1 MEIFENINVL
11 STTGIIGA
19 LFGDNGLLDSL
30 GGVAS
35 HLANLL
41 GLLK

>member
-1 MEIFENINVL
+1 MEFFDNVHTL
-11 STTGIIGA
+11 SSTGIIGA

>member
-1 MEIFENINVL
+1 MEFLENINVL
-11 STTGIIGA
+11 STSGIIGE
-19 LFGDNGLLDSL
+19 LFTDGGILDSL
-30 GGVAS
+30 GGLAS

>member
-1 MEIFENINVL
+1 MEFLDNVHAL
-11 STTGIIGA
+11 STSGIIGA
-19 LFGDNGLLDSL
+19 LFTDGGLLDSL

>member
-1 MEIFENINVL
+1 MEIFENIHTL
-11 STTGIIGA
+11 STSGIIGA
-19 LFGDNGLLDSL
+19 LFADGGLLDSL
-30 GGVAS
+30 GGAAS